1 MFIILALYQ
10 RVDYRQHR
18 RRNKLKRCCVGRRG
32 THRGFGHGD
41 TSVTHLAGL
50 PTINMELDDLSQSGI
65 RRIANYSPYLDQLAG
80 FASDMGL
87 KQRSNLVHLEQCL
100 HSEWSLGQNTI
111 LSWTSLDDG
120 ILILVVPHYAIAEYT
135 ASPSNDPRIPAR
147 VSARFVTELIS
158 GSRQLTLTQMQKVAR
173 LLEVEPRFIP
183 LRQPL
188 TDHPVEKEIIERM
201 IRRYGINYVASRAV
215 TLFDIVGFS
224 LLTPF
229 EQMTQLNSLSY
240 SLNSAHAKML
250 EQDVGIDFARSSSGD
265 GFYIWN
271 RDQGLEAN
279 VNLYHFMHIVLAD
292 NAIARSK
299 SVSKAVPRLR
309 ACFHV
314 GSCYEFHQAEGL
326 NPTIH
331 NYIVGDVTIELA
343 RMIEAAMPGQ
353 ILVGDFFAELS
364 GQNGFEESQ
373 VNLDAIAFLRRAQ
386 GNLSKLSGLEL
397 SGERVSA
404 IKCYLTGERQGNTGE
419 FDIRRLKIRDKHG
432 LERTAYNAKVN
443 IYRDTAEPILLG
455 IEDRKLAVNGRIS

>member
-1 MFIILALYQ
+1 M
-10 RVDYRQHR
+10 D
-18 RRNKLKRCCVGRRG
+18 
-32 THRGFGHGD
+32 
-41 TSVTHLAGL
+41 
-50 PTINMELDDLSQSGI
+50 LDDLSQSGI

-80 FASDMGL
+80 LASEMGL
-87 KQRSNLVHLEQCL
+87 RQRSNLVHLERCL
-100 HSEWSLGQNTI
+100 NDHWSLGQNSI
-111 LSWTSLDDG
+111 LSWAPLDDG
-120 ILILVVPHYAIAEYT
+120 LLILVVPHYAIAEYT
-135 ASPSNDPRIPAR
+135 AAPTDDPRLPQR
-147 VSARFVTELIS
+147 VSARFITELIS
-158 GSRQLTLTQMQKVAR
+158 GDRQLSIAQIQKVAK
-173 LLEVEPRFIP
+173 LLAIEATFIP

-188 TDHPVEKEIIERM
+188 TGHVVETQIIEKM

-250 EQDVGIDFARSSSGD
+250 EKDIGINFARSSSGD

-271 RDQGLEAN
+271 RDHGLEAN

-299 SVSKAVPRLR
+299 AVSKAVPRLR

-331 NYIVGDVTIELA
+331 DFIVGDVTIELA
-343 RMIEAAMPGQ
+343 RMIDAAMPGQ
-353 ILVGDFFAELS
+353 ILVGEFFADVA
-364 GQNGFEESQ
+364 GQADGDEQSEE
-373 VNLDAIAFLRRAQ
+373 NLDAVSFLQRAQ

-397 SGERVSA
+397 SGEKVTA
-404 IKCYLTGERQGNTGE
+404 IKCYLTGERQDNGE
-419 FDIRRLKIRDKHG
+419 FSIRRLRIKDKHG
-432 LERTAYNAKVN
+432 LSRTVYNAKVN
-443 IYRDTAEPILLG
+443 IYRELAQPILLG
-455 IEDRKLAVNGRIS
+455 IEDRKLTPNQEEA

>member
-1 MFIILALYQ
+1 MDL
-10 RVDYRQHR
+10 D
-18 RRNKLKRCCVGRRG
+18 KL
-32 THRGFGHGD
+32 T
-41 TSVTHLAGL
+41 
-50 PTINMELDDLSQSGI
+50 QSGI
-65 RRIANYSPYLDQLAG
+65 RRMVNYSPYLDQLAG
-80 FASDMGL
+80 LANDMGL
-87 KQRSNLVHLEQCL
+87 RQRSNLVHLERCL
-100 HSEWSLGQNTI
+100 NDHWSLGQNSI
-111 LSWTSLDDG
+111 LSWAPLEDG
-120 ILILVVPHYAIAEYT
+120 LLILVVPHYAIAEYT
-135 ASPSNDPRIPAR
+135 AAPTDDPRLPKR
-147 VSARFVTELIS
+147 VSARFITELIS
-158 GSRQLTLTQMQKVAR
+158 GDRQLTIAQIQKVAK
-173 LLEVEPRFIP
+173 LLDIEPVFIP

-188 TDHPVEKEIIERM
+188 TGHFVETEIIEKM

-250 EQDVGIDFARSSSGD
+250 EQDIGINFARSSSGD

-271 RDQGLEAN
+271 RDHGLEAN

-299 SVSKAVPRLR
+299 AVSRAVPRLR

-331 NYIVGDVTIELA
+331 DFIVGDVTIELA

-353 ILVGDFFAELS
+353 ILVGEFVAELPE
-364 GQNGFEESQ
+364 QGFGEEEAQ
-373 VNLDAIAFLRRAQ
+373 LDLDAVTFLQRAQ

-397 SGERVSA
+397 SGEKVTA
-404 IKCYLTGERQGNTGE
+404 IKCYLTGERQENGE
-419 FDIRRLKIRDKHG
+419 FSIRRLRITDKHG
-432 LERTAYNAKVN
+432 LSRTAYNAKVN
-443 IYRDTAEPILLG
+443 IYRELAEPILLG
-455 IEDRKLAVNGRIS
+455 IEDKKLAPSQQPA